1 MTDYGHDLKFG
12 SFITPVAA
20 QADAVVSLAVASEA
34 AGLDLVTFQ
43 DHPYQSNFLD
53 TWTLLSFVAA
63 RTERVSLAGN
73 VLNLPLR
80 NPAVLARA
88 VASLDLLSH
97 GRAELGLGAG
107 AFWDGIAAMGGTKLT
122 PGQGVD
128 ALDEAIDIIRGIWA
142 AGEPGGV
149 RVEGQYHAAHGARR
163 GPLPAHPT
171 QIWLGAYKPR
181 MLKLTGSKADGWLP
195 SMSYLKDGDIPAANA
210 QIDAAA
216 QEAGRDPREIR
227 RLLNIGG
234 PLGDAT
240 EVATMVEQL
249 VALATEH
256 GFGTFILPAD
266 QASLIDAFGR
276 EVTPRVRDRVA
287 AARQKAGTTTGAVR
301 SARAQ
306 ALRREGI
313 KYDAL
318 PDSLAARAI
327 EPGDHTFSQHR
338 STYIH
343 SGNPGLILRPES
355 AQEVADAVRYAAD
368 HSVKLGVRSGG
379 HGISGRSTN
388 DGGLVIDV
396 GKLNRVELLDAT
408 TGRFRAGPG
417 ARWGEVA
424 AALAPHGLGMSSGDY
439 GDVGVGGLAT
449 AGGIGWFSRRHGL
462 TIDHVVAADM
472 VLADGRQLRLDRDE
486 NPDLFWAMRGAGG
499 NFGVVTS
506 FELTA
511 YPVGNVV
518 FARITYDLSDAAS
531 VLPAWA
537 EVVATS
543 PREVTSFLTMG
554 PARQG
559 NPAFGQASVVIA
571 SDDPSVAEPM
581 LQPFLRVGPVLNS
594 QAFILPYSA
603 LVESHFE
610 GHDGSGGMTSHNGF
624 VTDLTP
630 DLARAMQDILRGN
643 ATQMM
648 QLRAVGGAVND
659 ISADAMAYAHR
670 HQNFNLSA
678 VGYGA
683 TAKRLETLWPEVDRY
698 LEGLYI
704 SFETGNSRALLEKA
718 FPGKTLERLQTL
730 KAEYDPGELFDQNF
744 PILPASRQ
752 ARTA

>member
-12 SFITPVAA
+12 TFITPVAQ

-34 AGLDLVTFQ
+34 AALDLVTFQ

-63 RTERVSLAGN
+63 RTERVSLSGN

-80 NPAVLARA
+80 NPAVLARS

-97 GRAELGLGAG
+97 GRVELGLGSG
-107 AFWDGIAAMGGTKLT
+107 AFWDGIAAMGGPKLT

-128 ALDEAIDIIRGIWA
+128 ALTEALDIIRGIWA
-142 AGEPGGV
+142 AGEAGGV
-149 RVEGQYHAAHGARR
+149 RVDGQYHQASGARR
-163 GPLPAHPT
+163 GPLPAHPI

-181 MLKLTGSKADGWLP
+181 MLKLVGSKADGWLP
-195 SMSYLKDGDIPAANA
+195 SMSYLKQGDIPASNA
-210 QIDAAA
+210 AIDAAA
-216 QEAGRDPREIR
+216 REAGRDPREIR
-227 RLLNIGG
+227 RLINIGG
-234 PLGDAT
+234 ALSDADDI
-240 EVATMVEQL
+240 VAMADQL

-256 GFGTFILPAD
+256 GFGTFILTAD
-266 QASLIDAFGR
+266 QSPLIDTFGR
-276 EVTPRVRDRVA
+276 EVAPKVRDRVA
-287 AARQKAGTTTGAVR
+287 AARQKAGTATGAVR
-301 SARAQ
+301 SARAI
-306 ALRREGI
+306 ALRRTGI
-313 KYDAL
+313 DYAGL
-318 PDSLAARAI
+318 PDSLKTRAI
-327 EPGDHTFSQHR
+327 EPGDHAFAQHR

-343 SGNPGLILRPES
+343 RGNPGLILRPETP
-355 AQEVADAVRYAAD
+355 AEVADALRYAGEQDVPLA
-368 HSVKLGVRSGG
+368 LRSGG

-388 DGGLVIDV
+388 DGGLVLDV
-396 GKLNRVELLDAT
+396 GRLNSIELLDAA

-472 VLADGRQLRLDRDE
+472 VLADGRQVRMSRDE
-486 NPDLFWAMRGAGG
+486 SPDLFWALRGAGG

-511 YPVGNVV
+511 YPIGNVV

-537 EVVATS
+537 EAVTTA
-543 PREVTSFLTMG
+543 PRELTSFLTMG

-559 NPAFGQASVVIA
+559 NPAIGQASIVIA
-571 SDDPSVAEPM
+571 SDDPALAEPM
-581 LQPFLRVGPVLNS
+581 LQPFLQLGPILGS

-610 GHDGSGGMTSHNGF
+610 GHDGTGGMTSHNGF

-630 DLARAMQDILRGN
+630 DLARAMADILRSN

-659 ISADAMAYAHR
+659 IPSDAMAYGHR

-683 TAKRLETLWPEVDRY
+683 TAQRLETLWPAVDKY
-698 LEGLYI
+698 LDGLYL
-704 SFETGNSRALLEKA
+704 SFETGTGRALLEKA
-718 FPGKTLERLQTL
+718 FPGQTLDRLQRL
-730 KAEYDPGELFDQNF
+730 KAEYDPHQLFDQNF
-744 PILPASRQ
+744 PIPPAPNLAQ
-752 ARTA
+752 TG